1 MDSKIHWQ
9 ILFVINIYSNAFYH
23 CHILGATYTLHKRSV
38 KTLSRIRLESN
49 HCTAK
54 QPHSTMKWSKKGEE
68 RGKQQPG
75 SGRMVT
81 TVIVAF
87 RQWPQLFYIL
97 LGMWDRE
104 NVNVSRS
111 IRNLVQW
118 AKFSKNSTK
127 TYQKEKDIYYF
138 IVQ

>member
-1 MDSKIHWQ
+1 
-9 ILFVINIYSNAFYH
+9 
-23 CHILGATYTLHKRSV
+23 
-38 KTLSRIRLESN
+38 
-49 HCTAK
+49 
-54 QPHSTMKWSKKGEE
+54 MKWSKKAAAKKGEE

-104 NVNVSRS
+104 IVNVSRS

-127 TYQKEKDIYYF
+127 TYQKERDIYYF